1 VSERC
6 TKRLELELSPT
17 VEPIKVAF
25 AQGSTQATQ
34 VAKGVKFKSGARSFE
49 EDFTVCSLGEVDFV
63 LGNMFLHF
71 YGVEIR
77 QRPKVDLVM
86 ASDDGKPELLPF
98 SRKPTL
104 EGLGINLVKQIEDF
118 EEAEFLL
125 ILRTTDLPRN
135 KVGEPK
141 HGSRYS
147 HLVSRV
153 LEKYKDVILDELP
166 KHLPPKRAVEHKI
179 DLVPGA
185 EPPSKVP
192 YRLNQVEL
200 QELKRQLNELLERGY
215 IRQSKS
221 PFGAPVLFV
230 SKKDGK
236 FRMCIDYRALNKISI
251 KNNYPLPR
259 VDDLLDRLAGAKVF
273 SRIDLKSGYY
283 QIRIAEEDIEKT
295 ACRTRYG
302 SYEFVVM
309 PFGLCNASTTFTTLM
324 NSMFHHES
332 DDFVVVYIDDILV
345 FSKCKEEHTK
355 HLEVVLKK
363 LRNNKLY
370 ANLEKSEFELVEMEF
385 LGHVLNG
392 KGIKPDSKKIK
403 AIKE

>member
-1 VSERC
+1 
-6 TKRLELELSPT
+6 
-17 VEPIKVAF
+17 
-25 AQGSTQATQ
+25 
-34 VAKGVKFKSGARSFE
+34 
-49 EDFTVCSLGEVDFV
+49 
-63 LGNMFLHF
+63 M
-71 YGVEIR
+71 
-77 QRPKVDLVM
+77 
-86 ASDDGKPELLPF
+86 
-98 SRKPTL
+98 
-104 EGLGINLVKQIEDF
+104 
-118 EEAEFLL
+118 
-125 ILRTTDLPRN
+125 LRTTDLPSN

-147 HLVSRV
+147 HLVSKV
-153 LEKYKDVILDELP
+153 LEKYKDVITDELT
-166 KHLPPKRAVEHKI
+166 KHLPPKRAVDHKI
-179 DLVPGA
+179 DLVPGT
-185 EPPSKVP
+185 EPPSKAP
-192 YRLNQVEL
+192 YWLNQAEL

-236 FRMCIDYRALNKISI
+236 FRMCIDYRVLNKITI

-283 QIRIAEEDIEKT
+283 QIRIAEEDVEKM

-309 PFGLCNASTTFTTLM
+309 PFGLCNAPTTFITLM

-332 DDFVVVYIDDILV
+332 DDFVVVYIDDILI
-345 FSKCKEEHTK
+345 FSRSKEEHAK
-355 HLEVVLKK
+355 HLEIVLKK
-363 LRNNKLY
+363 LRDNKLY
-370 ANLEKSEFELVEMEF
+370 ANLEKSEFELMEIEF

-392 KGIKPDSKKIK
+392 QGIQPDSKKIK
-403 AIKE
+403 AIREWEVPKT